1 MLGSEIYVQKR
12 GEVYTVHVADNGLPL
27 PVATVDDE
35 PVGAFPFT
43 FTSKKEL
50 EAHFPGRQFVMLEAK
65 ANNSQVLRYDPE
77 IERQALAILGQKP
90 TNPSTPQTKSIT
102 ISTNDS
108 GEVLQQGVLSAKQ
121 KAEEF
126 LKRLQT
132 ALQYASKKHAP
143 KLQHQI
149 EAVEELINEIF
160 KG

>member
-1 MLGSEIYVQKR
+1 MLGNEVYVQKR
-12 GEVYTVHVADNGLPL
+12 GEVYKVHVTDDGTPL

-50 EAHFPGRQFVMLEAK
+50 EAHFPNRRFVMLEAK
-65 ANNSQVLRYDPE
+65 IGNTQVLRYDPE

-90 TNPSTPQTKSIT
+90 TNPSIPQNRSVT
-102 ISTNDS
+102 IATNDS
-108 GEVLQQGVLSAKQ
+108 GEVLQQGLISAKQ

-149 EAVEELINEIF
+149 EAVEELINEVF